1 MSPALGSSAIRCF
14 EGSDAIEIH
23 DGITFDFYTGLPHIF
38 THLTHDAW
46 HDEWHDAWIHKTG
59 WLVWIINWTS
69 HPMQSSRLSG
79 FVIRWTAA
87 RDSGVIFH
95 AYYLSFARSAHM
107 APQHIDN
114 SGVTFVCIT
123 VQPRHCLV
131 LLFKLNLPFCGR
143 TQAYL
148 AALWLLARTRGVT
161 FCCLTTTFHCQS
173 FDHKVKWAWSR
184 GRMCS

>member
-1 MSPALGSSAIRCF
+1 M
-14 EGSDAIEIH
+14 
-23 DGITFDFYTGLPHIF
+23 
-38 THLTHDAW
+38 
-46 HDEWHDAWIHKTG
+46 
-59 WLVWIINWTS
+59 INRTS

-87 RDSGVIFH
+87 RDSGVNFH
-95 AYYLSFARSAHM
+95 AYYLSFAHSACV
-107 APQHIDN
+107 APQRIDN
-114 SGVTFVCIT
+114 SGVTFVRIT

-131 LLFKLNLPFCGR
+131 LLFKLGLPICEH

-173 FDHKVKWAWSR
+173 FDHEVKWAWLR
-184 GRMCS
+184 GRACARKYWCMAWRLLRLEILSDRY